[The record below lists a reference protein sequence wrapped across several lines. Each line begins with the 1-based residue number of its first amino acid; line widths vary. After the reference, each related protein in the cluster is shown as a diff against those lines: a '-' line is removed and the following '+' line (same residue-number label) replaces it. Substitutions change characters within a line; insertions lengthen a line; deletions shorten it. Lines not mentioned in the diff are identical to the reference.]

1 MGWHSE
7 EIITLP
13 AWAPGEGSVSLLERV
28 HDDVPQEE
36 TEFLSLSA
44 PNEEEGPCWWI
55 LSMLDT
61 CDGKEAREAYYS
73 RL

>member
-13 AWAPGEGSVSLLERV
+13 TWAPGEGSVALLERV
-28 HDDVPQEE
+28 HDELPQE
-36 TEFLSLSA
+36 TEFLSWPG

-61 CDGKEAREAYYS
+61 CEGKEAREAYYS

>member
-7 EIITLP
+7 EMVTLP
-13 AWAPGEGSVSLLERV
+13 AWAPGEGSVALLERV
-28 HDDVPQEE
+28 HDELPQVRDP
-36 TEFLSLSA
+36 LSA
-44 PNEEEGPCWWI
+44 PEPNEEEAPCWWI
-55 LSMLDT
+55 LAMLDT

>member
-7 EIITLP
+7 EMITLP
-13 AWAPGEGSVSLLERV
+13 VWAPGEGSVALLERV
-28 HDDVPQEE
+28 HDELPQQ
-36 TEFLSLSA
+36 TEFLSSPE
-44 PNEEEGPCWWI
+44 PNEEEAPCWWI
-55 LSMLDT
+55 LAMLDV

>member
-13 AWAPGEGSVSLLERV
+13 AWAPGEGSVALLERV
-28 HDDVPQEE
+28 HDELPQE
-36 TEFLSLSA
+36 TEPLSSPD
-44 PNEEEGPCWWI
+44 PNEEDGACWWI
-55 LSMLDT
+55 LSTLDA
-61 CDGKEAREAYYS
+61 CEGKEAREAYYS